1 MLLKRQ
7 VAVFTRPRLAFL
19 LFHKRPSSSWQKG
32 GHIYCVLKLLHWA
45 SGPLSQMLD
54 TAKAVTT
61 QSTTLSE
68 MTSEEEDDENLT
80 CMANVEGV
88 LFRVA
93 VSDASFI
100 VLTCRVCFWGAEAVN
115 Q

>member
-1 MLLKRQ
+1 
-7 VAVFTRPRLAFL
+7 
-19 LFHKRPSSSWQKG
+19 
-32 GHIYCVLKLLHWA
+32 
-45 SGPLSQMLD
+45 MLD